1 LIVYDIMGR
10 EVRRLIEGI
19 IEPGYHSVL
28 WNARNTSGADVSSGV
43 YIYRFTARPV
53 SEESTTEGIHY
64 IKKMVYAK

>member
-28 WNARNTSGADVSSGV
+28 WDARNTSGADVSSGV

-53 SEESTTEGIHY
+53 LGEGASEGMQY
-64 IKKMVYAK
+64 VGRMVYVR